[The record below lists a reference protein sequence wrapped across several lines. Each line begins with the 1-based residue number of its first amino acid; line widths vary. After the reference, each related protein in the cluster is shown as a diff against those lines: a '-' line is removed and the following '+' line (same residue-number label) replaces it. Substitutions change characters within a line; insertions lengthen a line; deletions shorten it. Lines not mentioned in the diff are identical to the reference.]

1 MALQRWEDKSRNLAS
16 VFVVAR
22 MDTLRDNA
30 PKASRGHHQGLAP
43 LAREI
48 TGRLISPRM

>member
-1 MALQRWEDKSRNLAS
+1 MWEDTSRNLAS

-30 PKASRGHHQGLAP
+30 PKASRGHHQGPAP

-48 TGRLISPRM
+48 TGRVISPGT